1 MRTLAAKEEANKI
14 DYHVILF
21 FLMGCIFTAT
31 ANVQLIIA
39 VFSYVYF
46 QQVKYQ
52 FSFLLSLFVLYFID
66 SYSFI
71 EVSIFIIGYFI
82 FIYGIRLLRGNVILA
97 MQFYI
102 TIVSFVISYIH
113 TNNVVYSISFFVIQ
127 LIFYHE
133 LMKSFEWLKKENRIS
148 STIYALICISV
159 VYLSYQYMIDYRE
172 IFITL
177 GLIFI
182 CFGCTPLIS
191 IASFFLLSMIL
202 QPISYEL
209 FVCIYVLSL
218 LKDQLWLM
226 ILVFLGLFIPQ
237 VNNYSQILV
246 LGLYLVFLLLLSK
259 EGIPTESSLIQ
270 QTNSKSYL
278 HKQLI
283 NFSLI
288 FEHLGTY
295 YEGISTVESNFLK
308 SMSNALNYTSK
319 KCLNDDHSIDFI
331 KNQVLSILEGYEIG
345 YEDVKVEMNEEGFIH
360 IECSLLNFNSNDV
373 NEVLIPLL
381 NHLLPTPIECLSI
394 KNSIFQFGVLNVEF
408 ISTPPIRIDAYADS
422 IHMEEMCGDSFSIFH
437 HSRNV
442 YCLISDGMGSGY
454 EASKISKCI
463 IHLFQRMIF
472 SNINEIEAMSCINKL
487 LLSDAYATCDVLAF
501 DRFRKSVV
509 ICKSAAN
516 PTYLIR
522 NSELYVIWGSSLPIG
537 IVAHIDVD
545 HIHVQVEKGDFFVM
559 SSDGVGIEEIISW
572 MKKSKNGNARSETQL
587 FMEILKEKERNDDS
601 TILLAKVI

>member
-1 MRTLAAKEEANKI
+1 MRTLAMKEEAKPF
-14 DYHVILF
+14 DYQIILF
-21 FLMGCIFTAT
+21 FLMGCCFAAS
-31 ANVQLIIA
+31 ANIQLSIA
-39 VFSYVYF
+39 VFPFIYF
-46 QQVKYQ
+46 GQTKYKIAY
-52 FSFLLSLFVLYFID
+52 LISLFFLYFVD
-66 SYSFI
+66 YQVFI
-71 EVSIFIIGYFI
+71 EFIVFIIGIFI

-97 MQFYI
+97 MQFYLAI
-102 TIVSFVISYIH
+102 SSFTVCYIH
-113 TNNVVYSISFFVIQ
+113 TSDVITSIGFFVIQ
-127 LIFYHE
+127 MIFYHE
-133 LMKSFEWLKKENRIS
+133 QMKSFEWLKKEKRIT
-148 STIYALICISV
+148 STIYALICISF
-159 VYLSYQYMIDYRE
+159 VYLSYQYMVDYRE

-191 IASFFLLSMIL
+191 VASFFLLSML
-202 QPISYEL
+202 LEPIGFEL

-237 VNNYSQILV
+237 VNNTYQILV

-259 EGIPTESSLIQ
+259 EGIPTENHLVQ
-270 QTNSKSYL
+270 QSNSKSYL
-278 HKQLI
+278 HKQLM

-288 FEHLGTY
+288 FEHLGTF
-295 YEGISTVESNFLK
+295 YENVSTVESSFLK
-308 SMSNALNYTSK
+308 SMSNALSYTSK
-319 KCLNDDHSIDFI
+319 KCLNNDQSIDFI

-345 YEDVKVEMNEEGFIH
+345 YEEVKVEMNEEGFIH
-360 IECSLLNFNSNDV
+360 IECSLLNFHSHDV
-373 NEVLIPLL
+373 KEVLLPLL
-381 NHLLPTPIECLSI
+381 NHLLPTPIECLSV
-394 KNSIFQFGVLNVEF
+394 KSSLFQFGVLNVEF
-408 ISTPPIRIDAYADS
+408 ISTPPIQIDAYADS
-422 IHMEEMCGDSFSIFH
+422 IHLNEMCGDSFSIFH

-501 DRFRKSVV
+501 DRFQKSVI

-545 HIHVQVEKGDFFVM
+545 HIHVKIEKGDFFVM
-559 SSDGVGIEEIISW
+559 SSDGVGIEEIVKW

-587 FMEILKEKERNDDS
+587 FMDILKENERNDDS
-601 TILLAKVI
+601 TILLAKVA

>member
-1 MRTLAAKEEANKI
+1 MRTLAMKEEAKPF
-14 DYHVILF
+14 DYQIILF
-21 FLMGCIFTAT
+21 FLMGCCFAAS
-31 ANVQLIIA
+31 ANIQLSIA
-39 VFSYVYF
+39 VFPFIYF
-46 QQVKYQ
+46 GQTKYKIAY
-52 FSFLLSLFVLYFID
+52 LISLFFLYFVD
-66 SYSFI
+66 YQVFI
-71 EVSIFIIGYFI
+71 EFIVFIIGIFI
-82 FIYGIRLLRGNVILA
+82 FIYGIRLLKGNVILA

-102 TIVSFVISYIH
+102 AISSFTVCYIH
-113 TNNVVYSISFFVIQ
+113 TSDVITSIGFFVIQ
-127 LIFYHE
+127 MIFYHE
-133 LMKSFEWLKKENRIS
+133 QMKSFEWLKKEKRIT
-148 STIYALICISV
+148 STIYALICISF
-159 VYLSYQYMIDYRE
+159 VYLSYQYMVDYRE

-191 IASFFLLSMIL
+191 VASFFLLSML
-202 QPISYEL
+202 LEPIGFEL

-237 VNNYSQILV
+237 VNNTYQILV

-259 EGIPTESSLIQ
+259 EGIPTENHLVQ
-270 QTNSKSYL
+270 QSNSKSYL
-278 HKQLI
+278 HKQLM

-288 FEHLGTY
+288 FEHLGTF
-295 YEGISTVESNFLK
+295 YENVSTVESSFLK
-308 SMSNALNYTSK
+308 SMSNALSYTSK
-319 KCLNDDHSIDFI
+319 KCLNNDQSIDFI

-345 YEDVKVEMNEEGFIH
+345 YEEVKVEMNEEGFIH
-360 IECSLLNFNSNDV
+360 IECSLLNFHSHDV
-373 NEVLIPLL
+373 KEVLLPLL
-381 NHLLPTPIECLSI
+381 NHLLPTPIECLSV
-394 KNSIFQFGVLNVEF
+394 KSSLFQFGVLNVEF
-408 ISTPPIRIDAYADS
+408 ISTPPIQIDAYADS
-422 IHMEEMCGDSFSIFH
+422 IHLNEMCGDSFSIFH

-501 DRFRKSVV
+501 DRFQKSVI

-545 HIHVQVEKGDFFVM
+545 HIHVKIEKGDFFVM
-559 SSDGVGIEEIISW
+559 SSDGVGIEEIVKW

-587 FMEILKEKERNDDS
+587 FMDILKENERNDDS
-601 TILLAKVI
+601 TILLAKVA

>member
-1 MRTLAAKEEANKI
+1 MRTLAMKEEAKPF
-14 DYHVILF
+14 DYQIILF
-21 FLMGCIFTAT
+21 FLMGCCFAAS
-31 ANVQLIIA
+31 ANIQLSIA
-39 VFSYVYF
+39 VFPFIYF
-46 QQVKYQ
+46 GQTKYKIAY
-52 FSFLLSLFVLYFID
+52 LISLFFLYFVD
-66 SYSFI
+66 YQVFI
-71 EVSIFIIGYFI
+71 EFIVFIIGIFI

-102 TIVSFVISYIH
+102 AISSFTVCYIH
-113 TNNVVYSISFFVIQ
+113 TSDVITSIGFFVIQ
-127 LIFYHE
+127 MIFYHE
-133 LMKSFEWLKKENRIS
+133 QMKSFEWLKKEKRIT
-148 STIYALICISV
+148 STIYALICISF
-159 VYLSYQYMIDYRE
+159 VYLSYQYMVDYRE

-191 IASFFLLSMIL
+191 VASFFLLSML
-202 QPISYEL
+202 LEPIGFEL

-237 VNNYSQILV
+237 VNNTYQILV

-259 EGIPTESSLIQ
+259 EGIPTENHLVQ
-270 QTNSKSYL
+270 QSNSKSYL
-278 HKQLI
+278 HKQLM

-288 FEHLGTY
+288 FEHLGTF
-295 YEGISTVESNFLK
+295 YENVSTVESSFLK
-308 SMSNALNYTSK
+308 SMSNALSYTSK
-319 KCLNDDHSIDFI
+319 KCLNNDQSIDFI

-345 YEDVKVEMNEEGFIH
+345 YEEVKVEMNEEGFIH
-360 IECSLLNFNSNDV
+360 IECSLLNFHSHDV
-373 NEVLIPLL
+373 KEVLLPLL
-381 NHLLPTPIECLSI
+381 NHLLPTPIECLSV
-394 KNSIFQFGVLNVEF
+394 KSSLFQFGVLNVEF
-408 ISTPPIRIDAYADS
+408 ISTPPIQIDAYADS
-422 IHMEEMCGDSFSIFH
+422 IHLNEMCGDSFSIFH

-501 DRFRKSVV
+501 DRFQKSVI

-545 HIHVQVEKGDFFVM
+545 HIHVKIEKGDFFVM
-559 SSDGVGIEEIISW
+559 SSDGVGIEEIVKW

-587 FMEILKEKERNDDS
+587 FMDILKENERNDDS
-601 TILLAKVI
+601 TILLAKVA